1 VPATTVA
8 LDQVLGLVDAAL
20 EGLHGRGAL
29 SAADVT
35 DLLLDLRSSLVETAE
50 LEDALLAGEPA
61 LR

>member
-20 EGLHGRGAL
+20 EGLQGRSAL

-35 DLLLDLRSSLVETAE
+35 DLLLDLRTSIVETAE
-50 LEDALLAGEPA
+50 LEDTLLAGEPA
-61 LR
+61 LH